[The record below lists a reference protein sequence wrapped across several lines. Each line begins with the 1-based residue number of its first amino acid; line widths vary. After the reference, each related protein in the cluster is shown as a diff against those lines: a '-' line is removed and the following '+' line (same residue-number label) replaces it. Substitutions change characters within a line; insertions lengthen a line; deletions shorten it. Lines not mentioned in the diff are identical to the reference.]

1 MKPSTPTPP
10 GNSHASGAAHSPA
23 KDLANDPANST
34 MQEAA
39 HDSAHAGGLPPPTL
53 PPAPP
58 SATARKATLRLGID
72 YMPLLL
78 ALILALGTFWLV
90 RSMPK
95 TGPAEPAPPA
105 NAPDY
110 YLHDFQLRRYGAQGH
125 LQDELTGQYGEHLP
139 GPDTIHVQQATM
151 HAINPQG
158 GSTQGRANRAVAALQ
173 SKDIELFDQ
182 VRVVHQPAPDAKGQV
197 PPEVTFESEYLQSTD
212 SQEHIRTHRPVKITR
227 QGSVITGSGMHYTN
241 SSRTVEVQGRAKAV
255 IQPSPAP
262 KS

>member
-1 MKPSTPTPP
+1 MKPTHTTHTPT
-10 GNSHASGAAHSPA
+10 GNSPASG
-23 KDLANDPANST
+23 PANS
-34 MQEAA
+34 AA
-39 HDSAHAGGLPPPTL
+39 HDSAHAGGLPPPTQ
-53 PPAPP
+53 PPVPA
-58 SATARKATLRLGID
+58 SKAARRIGID
-72 YMPLLL
+72 YMPLVL

-95 TGPAEPAPPA
+95 TGPAEPAPPTHV
-105 NAPDY
+105 PDY
-110 YLHDFQLRRYGAQGH
+110 YLHDFQLRRYGAQGN

-139 GPDTIHVQQATM
+139 GPDTIHVRQATM

-158 GSTQGRANRAVAALQ
+158 GSTQGRANRAVVALQ

-182 VRVVHQPAPDAKGQV
+182 VRVVHQPAPDAKGQAQ
-197 PPEVTFESEYLQSTD
+197 PAVTFESEYLQSTD
-212 SQEHIRTHRPVKITR
+212 QQEHIRTNRPVKITR
-227 QGSVITGSGMHYTN
+227 QGNIITGSGMHYTN